1 MKKRTKCL
9 FLIGGIL
16 FLLGGMIFTGVMTMY
31 KWDFSKFSTT
41 KYETNSYEIRDP
53 FGSIVI
59 RTVTADIRFELSDDN
74 TVSVVCHEETNIRH
88 TVSVKDGTLTVE
100 AVDTR
105 KWYEHIG
112 ISFDQT
118 TVTVTLPRGTYGDL
132 RIESGTGGISI
143 PEGLSFLNADIS
155 ETTGDIAFSASASG
169 ALRLKTTT
177 GDIRLAGSTVGS
189 AELSLSTG
197 DITVSDVTAT
207 GDLCVKVTIGDAD
220 VRNVRCL
227 NFSSSGTTGKITLT
241 EVFATDALSVA
252 RSTGNVH
259 FDRAHA
265 ASMTVNTGTGSV
277 TGSLAGEMI
286 VFAQSG
292 TGKIIVPRCTEGGRC
307 DVTTGTG
314 NILLSIG

>member
-16 FLLGGMIFTGVMTMY
+16 FLLGGMIFTGVMTMCR
-31 KWDFSKFSTT
+31 WDFSKFSTT

-88 TVSVKDGTLTVE
+88 TVSVKDGALTVE

-132 RIESGTGGISI
+132 RIESGTGGTTI

-177 GDIRLAGSTVGS
+177 GDIRLADSTVGS

-207 GDLCVKVTIGDAD
+207 GDLCVKVTTGATD

-227 NFSSSGTTGKITLT
+227 NFSSSGTTGDVTLT

>member
-16 FLLGGMIFTGVMTMY
+16 ILLGCMIFSGGMTMY
-31 KWDFSKFSTT
+31 KWDFSRLSTT

-59 RTVTADIRFELSDDN
+59 RTSTADIRFELSDDH

-88 TVSVKDGTLTVE
+88 TVSVKDGALTVE

-112 ISFDQT
+112 ISFGRT

-132 RIESGTGGISI
+132 RIELGTGDISI
-143 PEGLSFLNADIS
+143 PEGLLFLNADIS

-177 GDIRLAGSTVGS
+177 GDISLTGSAVGS

-197 DITVSDVTAT
+197 DITVSDVTAA
-207 GDLCVKVTIGDAD
+207 GDLCMKVTTGDTD

-227 NFSSSGTTGKITLT
+227 NFSSSGTTGDITLT
-241 EVFATDALSVA
+241 DVCIEESLSAT
-252 RSTGNVH
+252 RTTGDTRLH
-259 FDRAHA
+259 RADA
-265 ASMTVNTGTGSV
+265 ASITIETTTGDV

-286 VFAQSG
+286 IFAQSG
-292 TGKIIVPRCTEGGRC
+292 TGKVVVPRCTEGGRC

-314 NILLSIG
+314 DILLSIG

>member
-16 FLLGGMIFTGVMTMY
+16 FLLGGMIFTGVMTMCR
-31 KWDFSKFSTT
+31 WDFSKFSTT

-88 TVSVKDGTLTVE
+88 TVSVKDGALTVE

-132 RIESGTGGISI
+132 RIESGTGGTTI

-177 GDIRLAGSTVGS
+177 GDIRLADSTVGS

-207 GDLCVKVTIGDAD
+207 GDLCVKVTTGATD

-227 NFSSSGTTGKITLT
+227 NFSSSGTTGDVTLT

-307 DVTTGTG
+307 DVTTGTW